1 MACLSYYMHDGPKA
15 FRFQLSGSLAGV
27 DASRIDQAWRTA
39 SSITG
44 GEGLT
49 IDVTSLT
56 SIDGNGRAL
65 LQRWSQAGAHYIA
78 NSPASRSLVESITG
92 HLFLVSGPATR
103 TNFIASAIRAAG
115 SLLIFAMTLLFPATA
130 SASNPATGVLERYE
144 AHRSS
149 GGMTAPTA
157 AVEKTPR
164 RKRLGT
170 ISGELWID
178 SESGLATHLSR
189 LLVKIPSLQLRRA
202 ELTMRERVY
211 AAEEVTENVS
221 Q

>member
-1 MACLSYYMHDGPKA
+1 
-15 FRFQLSGSLAGV
+15 
-27 DASRIDQAWRTA
+27 
-39 SSITG
+39 
-44 GEGLT
+44 
-49 IDVTSLT
+49 
-56 SIDGNGRAL
+56 
-65 LQRWSQAGAHYIA
+65 
-78 NSPASRSLVESITG
+78 
-92 HLFLVSGPATR
+92 
-103 TNFIASAIRAAG
+103 
-115 SLLIFAMTLLFPATA
+115 
-130 SASNPATGVLERYE
+130 
-144 AHRSS
+144 
-149 GGMTAPTA
+149 MTAPTA

-202 ELTMRERVY
+202 ELTMPERVY